1 MIDYAKIELQ
11 AGKGGDGAVA
21 FRREKYEP
29 TGGPAGG
36 DGGDG
41 ASIYIKATNSLSTL
55 EEYRYKNKYKAT
67 NGEDGMGKKR
77 FGKKGEDLYLYVP
90 VGTIVRES
98 TSGKIIKDLKKN
110 GEEFLIAKGGK
121 GGKGNVHY
129 KSSTRQAPR
138 FAQKGKEGQK
148 ITISLELKILA
159 DVGLVGLPN
168 VGKSTLISVI
178 SKAKPKIANYH
189 FTTLDPNLGVVK
201 IDKERSFIVADIPG
215 LIEGANE
222 GLGLGHDFLKHVQ
235 RCKILVHLVDISGFE
250 GRNPIED
257 FELINKELK
266 LFDENLYNK
275 YQIVA
280 LNKSDLDFKENYKK
294 FEEKYSDKYK
304 IFRISAA
311 TTNGIKDLIDEV
323 SRVLYNF
330 EDEQYNLD
338 EKVDEAYLEEFYD
351 KSIASDELNFEIED
365 GIYVCNGYRID
376 KLLEKVNLD
385 DYDSRM
391 YFEKNLREMGVF
403 EKFVEMGIQEGD
415 SVAIG
420 DIVFDY
426 YE

>member
-55 EEYRYKNKYKAT
+55 EEYRYKTKYKAT

-90 VGTIVRES
+90 VGTIVREN

-250 GRNPIED
+250 GRDPIED

-330 EDEQYNLD
+330 EDEQYDLD

>member
-55 EEYRYKNKYKAT
+55 EEYRYKTKYKAT

-250 GRNPIED
+250 GRDPIEN

-323 SRVLYNF
+323 STVLYNF
-330 EDEQYNLD
+330 KDEQYDLD

-403 EKFVEMGIQEGD
+403 EKFVGMGIQEGD

>member
-1 MIDYAKIELQ
+1 MIDNAKIELQ

-55 EEYRYKNKYKAT
+55 EEFRYKTKYKAT

-77 FGKKGEDLYLYVP
+77 FGKKGEDLYLFVP
-90 VGTIVRES
+90 VGTIVREV
-98 TSGKIIKDLKKN
+98 TSGKIIKDFKKN
-110 GEEFLIAKGGK
+110 GEEFLIAKGGR

-148 ITISLELKILA
+148 ITVNLELKILA

-250 GRNPIED
+250 GRDPIED
-257 FELINKELK
+257 FELINNELK
-266 LFDENLYNK
+266 LFDENLANK
-275 YQIVA
+275 YQIIA
-280 LNKSDLDFKENYKK
+280 LNKSDLDLNENYKK
-294 FEEKYSDKYK
+294 FEEKFSEKYK

-311 TTNGIKDLIDEV
+311 TTNGIKELIDEV
-323 SRVLYNF
+323 SNVLYSF
-330 EDEQYNLD
+330 DDEQYNLD
-338 EKVDEAYLEEFYD
+338 EEVDEDYLDEFYD
-351 KSIASDELNFEIED
+351 MSVASDELNFEIEE
-365 GIYVCNGYRID
+365 GIYVCSGYRID

-391 YFEKNLREMGVF
+391 YFERNLREMGVF
-403 EKFVEMGIQEGD
+403 DKFREMGIQEGD
-415 SVAIG
+415 LVAIG

>member
-250 GRNPIED
+250 GRDPIED

-280 LNKSDLDFKENYKK
+280 LNKSDLDLNENYKK

-330 EDEQYNLD
+330 EDEQYDLD
-338 EKVDEAYLEEFYD
+338 EKVDETYLEEFYD

>member
-250 GRNPIED
+250 GRDPIED

-323 SRVLYNF
+323 STVLYNF
-330 EDEQYNLD
+330 EDEQYDLD

>member
-55 EEYRYKNKYKAT
+55 EEYRYKTKYKAT

-250 GRNPIED
+250 GRDPIED

-280 LNKSDLDFKENYKK
+280 LNKSDLDFNENYKK

-323 SRVLYNF
+323 STVLYNF
-330 EDEQYNLD
+330 EDEQYDLD
-338 EKVDEAYLEEFYD
+338 EKVDETYLEEFYD

>member
-55 EEYRYKNKYKAT
+55 EEYRYKTKYKAP

-77 FGKKGEDLYLYVP
+77 FGKKGEDLYLLVP
-90 VGTIVRES
+90 VGTVIRENI
-98 TSGKIIKDLKKN
+98 SGKIIKDLKKN
-110 GEEFLIAKGGK
+110 GEEFLIAKGGR

-148 ITISLELKILA
+148 IEISLELKILA

-257 FELINKELK
+257 FELINNELK

-280 LNKSDLDFKENYKK
+280 LNKSDLDYNENYKK
-294 FEEKYSDKYK
+294 FEEKYADKYK
-304 IFRISAA
+304 IFRISSA
-311 TTNGIKDLIDEV
+311 TTSGIKELIDEV
-323 SRVLYNF
+323 SKVLCDF
-330 EDEQYNLD
+330 EDEKYNLD
-338 EKVDEAYLEEFYD
+338 EEVDEAYLDEFYD
-351 KSIASDELNFEIED
+351 KSLASDELNFEIED
-365 GIYVCNGYRID
+365 GIYVCSGYRID

-391 YFEKNLREMGVF
+391 YFERNLREMGVF
-403 EKFVEMGIQEGD
+403 DKFIEMGIQEGD

>member
-55 EEYRYKNKYKAT
+55 EEYRYKTKYKAT

-148 ITISLELKILA
+148 IIISLELKILA

-250 GRNPIED
+250 GRDPIED
-257 FELINKELK
+257 FELINNELK

-280 LNKSDLDFKENYKK
+280 LNKSDLDFNGNYKK

-304 IFRISAA
+304 IFKISAA

-330 EDEQYNLD
+330 EDEQYDLD

>member
-55 EEYRYKNKYKAT
+55 EEYRYKTKYKAT

-250 GRNPIED
+250 GRDPIED

-266 LFDENLYNK
+266 LFDENLYKK

-280 LNKSDLDFKENYKK
+280 LNKSDLDFNENYKK

-323 SRVLYNF
+323 STVLYNF

-338 EKVDEAYLEEFYD
+338 EKVDETYLEEFYD

>member
-90 VGTIVRES
+90 VGTIVRET

-201 IDKERSFIVADIPG
+201 IDRERSFIVADIPG

-250 GRNPIED
+250 GRDPIED

-266 LFDENLYNK
+266 LFDENLYKK

-280 LNKSDLDFKENYKK
+280 LNKSDLDFNENYKK
-294 FEEKYSDKYK
+294 FKEKYSDKYK

-330 EDEQYNLD
+330 EDEQYDLD

-351 KSIASDELNFEIED
+351 KSIASDELHFEIED

>member
-55 EEYRYKNKYKAT
+55 EEYRYKTKYKAT

-90 VGTIVRES
+90 VGTIVRET

-250 GRNPIED
+250 GRDPIED

-330 EDEQYNLD
+330 EDEQYDLD
-338 EKVDEAYLEEFYD
+338 EKVDETYLEEFYD

>member
-1 MIDYAKIELQ
+1 MIDNAKIELQ

-41 ASIYIKATNSLSTL
+41 ASIYIKSTNSLSTL
-55 EEYRYKNKYKAT
+55 EEFRYKTKYKAT

-77 FGKKGEDLYLYVP
+77 FGKKGEDLYLFVP
-90 VGTIVRES
+90 VGTIVREV
-98 TSGKIIKDLKKN
+98 TSGKIIKDFKKN
-110 GEEFLIAKGGK
+110 GEEFLIAKGGR

-148 ITISLELKILA
+148 ITVNLELKILA

-250 GRNPIED
+250 GRDPIED
-257 FELINKELK
+257 FELINNELK
-266 LFDENLYNK
+266 LFDENLANK
-275 YQIVA
+275 YQIIA
-280 LNKSDLDFKENYKK
+280 LNKSDLDLNENYKK
-294 FEEKYSDKYK
+294 FEEKFSEKYK

-311 TTNGIKDLIDEV
+311 TTNGIKELIDEV
-323 SRVLYNF
+323 SNVLYSF
-330 EDEQYNLD
+330 DDEQYNLD
-338 EKVDEAYLEEFYD
+338 EEVDEDYLDEFYD
-351 KSIASDELNFEIED
+351 MSVASDELNFEIEE
-365 GIYVCNGYRID
+365 GIYVCSGYRID

-391 YFEKNLREMGVF
+391 YFERNLREMGVF
-403 EKFVEMGIQEGD
+403 DKFREMGIQEGD
-415 SVAIG
+415 LVAIG

>member
-55 EEYRYKNKYKAT
+55 EEYRYKTKYKAT

-250 GRNPIED
+250 GRDPIED
-257 FELINKELK
+257 FDLINKELK

-323 SRVLYNF
+323 STVLYNF
-330 EDEQYNLD
+330 EDEQYDLD
-338 EKVDEAYLEEFYD
+338 EKVDETYLEEFYD

>member
-1 MIDYAKIELQ
+1 MIDNAKIELQ

-55 EEYRYKNKYKAT
+55 EEFRYKTKYKAS

-77 FGKKGEDLYLYVP
+77 FGKKGEDLYLFVP
-90 VGTIVRES
+90 VGTIIRES
-98 TSGKIIKDLKKN
+98 TSGKIIKDFKKN
-110 GEEFLIAKGGK
+110 GEEFLIAKGGR

-148 ITISLELKILA
+148 ITVNLELKILA

-250 GRNPIED
+250 GRDPIED
-257 FELINKELK
+257 FELINNELK
-266 LFDENLYNK
+266 LFDENLADK
-275 YQIVA
+275 YQIIA
-280 LNKSDLDFKENYKK
+280 LNKSDLDSNENYKR
-294 FEEKYSDKYK
+294 FEDKYSDKYK

-311 TTNGIKDLIDEV
+311 TTSGIKELIDEV
-323 SRVLYNF
+323 SNVLYSF
-330 EDEQYNLD
+330 DDEKYILD
-338 EKVDEAYLEEFYD
+338 EEVDEDYLEEFYD
-351 KSIASDELNFEIED
+351 MSVASDELNFEIEE
-365 GIYVCNGYRID
+365 GIYVCSGYRID

-391 YFEKNLREMGVF
+391 YFEKNLRDMGVF
-403 EKFVEMGIQEGD
+403 DKFKEMGIQEGD
-415 SVAIG
+415 LVAIG

>member
-55 EEYRYKNKYKAT
+55 EEYRYKTKYKAT

-250 GRNPIED
+250 GRDPIED

-280 LNKSDLDFKENYKK
+280 LNKSDLDFNENYKK
-294 FEEKYSDKYK
+294 FEEKYSDKHK

-323 SRVLYNF
+323 STVLYNF
-330 EDEQYNLD
+330 EDEQYDLD
-338 EKVDEAYLEEFYD
+338 EKVDETYLEEFYD

>member
-55 EEYRYKNKYKAT
+55 EEYRYKTKYKAT

-77 FGKKGEDLYLYVP
+77 FGKKGEDLHLYVP

-98 TSGKIIKDLKKN
+98 TSGKVIKDLKKN

-250 GRNPIED
+250 GRDPIED

-280 LNKSDLDFKENYKK
+280 LNKSDLDFNENYKK

-330 EDEQYNLD
+330 EDEQYDLD
-338 EKVDEAYLEEFYD
+338 EKVDETYLEEFYD

-365 GIYVCNGYRID
+365 GIYICNGYRID

-403 EKFVEMGIQEGD
+403 ENFVEMGIQEGD

>member
-55 EEYRYKNKYKAT
+55 EEYRYKNKYKAI

-250 GRNPIED
+250 GRDPIED

-280 LNKSDLDFKENYKK
+280 LNKSDLDFNENYKK

-323 SRVLYNF
+323 STVLYNF
-330 EDEQYNLD
+330 KDEQYDLD
-338 EKVDEAYLEEFYD
+338 EKVDETYLEEFYD

>member
-55 EEYRYKNKYKAT
+55 EEYRYKTKYKAT

-201 IDKERSFIVADIPG
+201 IDRERSFIVADIPG

-250 GRNPIED
+250 GRDPIED
-257 FELINKELK
+257 FELINNELK

-280 LNKSDLDFKENYKK
+280 LNKSDLDFNGNYKK

-330 EDEQYNLD
+330 EEEQYDLD

>member
-55 EEYRYKNKYKAT
+55 EEYRYKTKYKAT

-250 GRNPIED
+250 GRDPIED

-280 LNKSDLDFKENYKK
+280 LNKSDLDLNENYKK

-330 EDEQYNLD
+330 EDEQYDLD
-338 EKVDEAYLEEFYD
+338 EKVDETYLEEFYD

>member
-1 MIDYAKIELQ
+1 M
-11 AGKGGDGAVA
+11 
-21 FRREKYEP
+21 
-29 TGGPAGG
+29 
-36 DGGDG
+36 
-41 ASIYIKATNSLSTL
+41 
-55 EEYRYKNKYKAT
+55 
-67 NGEDGMGKKR
+67 
-77 FGKKGEDLYLYVP
+77 
-90 VGTIVRES
+90 
-98 TSGKIIKDLKKN
+98 
-110 GEEFLIAKGGK
+110 
-121 GGKGNVHY
+121 
-129 KSSTRQAPR
+129 
-138 FAQKGKEGQK
+138 
-148 ITISLELKILA
+148 
-159 DVGLVGLPN
+159 VGLPN

-222 GLGLGHDFLKHVQ
+222 GLGLGHDFLKHIQ

-257 FELINKELK
+257 FELINNELK

-280 LNKSDLDFKENYKK
+280 LNKSDLDYNENYKK
-294 FEEKYSDKYK
+294 FEEKYGDKYK
-304 IFRISAA
+304 IFKISAA
-311 TTNGIKDLIDEV
+311 TTSGIKELIDEV
-323 SRVLYNF
+323 SRVLYDI
-330 EDEQYNLD
+330 EDEKYKLD
-338 EKVDEAYLEEFYD
+338 EEVDEAYLDEFYD
-351 KSIASDELNFEIED
+351 KSIASDKLNFEIED
-365 GIYVCNGYRID
+365 GIYVCYGYRID

-391 YFEKNLREMGVF
+391 FFEKSLREMGVF
-403 EKFVEMGIQEGD
+403 DKFIEMGIQEGD

>member
-55 EEYRYKNKYKAT
+55 EEYRYKTKYKAT

-250 GRNPIED
+250 GRDPIED

-280 LNKSDLDFKENYKK
+280 LNKSDLDFNENYKK
-294 FEEKYSDKYK
+294 FGEKYSDKYK

-330 EDEQYNLD
+330 EDEQYDLD
-338 EKVDEAYLEEFYD
+338 EKVDEAYLEKFYD

-365 GIYVCNGYRID
+365 GIYICNGYRID

>member
-55 EEYRYKNKYKAT
+55 EEYRYKTKYKAT

-250 GRNPIED
+250 GRDPIED

-266 LFDENLYNK
+266 LFDENLYKK

-280 LNKSDLDFKENYKK
+280 LNKSDLDLNENYKK

-323 SRVLYNF
+323 STVLYNF
-330 EDEQYNLD
+330 EDEQYDLD
-338 EKVDEAYLEEFYD
+338 EKVDETYLEEFYD

>member
-11 AGKGGDGAVA
+11 AGKGGNGAVA

-41 ASIYIKATNSLSTL
+41 ASIIIKASSSLSTL
-55 EEYRYKNKYKAT
+55 EEYRYKDKYKAK
-67 NGEDGMGKKR
+67 NGENGMGKKR
-77 FGKKGEDLYLYVP
+77 FGKKGEDLYLLVP
-90 VGTIVRES
+90 VGTVIREN

-129 KSSTRQAPR
+129 RSSTRQAPR
-138 FAQKGKEGQK
+138 FAQKGKDGQK
-148 ITISLELKILA
+148 ISISLELKILA

-215 LIEGANE
+215 LIEGANK

-235 RCKILVHLVDISGFE
+235 RCKILVHLIDISGFE
-250 GRNPIED
+250 GRDPIDD
-257 FELINKELK
+257 FELINKELD
-266 LFDENLYNK
+266 LFDENLSK
-275 YQIVA
+275 KHQIVA
-280 LNKSDLDFKENYKK
+280 LNKSDLDYNENHKK

-311 TTNGIKDLIDEV
+311 TTDGIKELIDEV
-323 SRVLYNF
+323 SRVLSNF
-330 EDEQYNLD
+330 DDTKYNLD
-338 EKVDEAYLEEFYD
+338 EEIDEDYLNEYYD
-351 KSIASDELNFEIED
+351 NSIESNELNFEIED
-365 GIYVCNGYRID
+365 GIYICTGYRID

-403 EKFVEMGIQEGD
+403 DKFIEMGIKEGD
-415 SVAIG
+415 PVAIG

>member
-1 MIDYAKIELQ
+1 MIDNAKIELQ

-55 EEYRYKNKYKAT
+55 EEFRYKTKYKAS

-77 FGKKGEDLYLYVP
+77 FGKKGEDLYLFVP
-90 VGTIVRES
+90 VGTIIRES
-98 TSGKIIKDLKKN
+98 SSGKIIKDFKKN
-110 GEEFLIAKGGK
+110 GEEFLIAKGGR

-148 ITISLELKILA
+148 ITVSLELKILA

-215 LIEGANE
+215 LIEGANK

-250 GRNPIED
+250 GRDPIED

-266 LFDENLYNK
+266 LFDENLADK
-275 YQIVA
+275 YQIIA
-280 LNKSDLDFKENYKK
+280 LNKSDLDSNENYKR
-294 FEEKYSDKYK
+294 FEDKYSDKYK

-311 TTNGIKDLIDEV
+311 TTSGIKELIDEV
-323 SRVLYNF
+323 SNVLYSF
-330 EDEQYNLD
+330 DDEKYILD
-338 EKVDEAYLEEFYD
+338 EDVDEDYLEEFYD
-351 KSIASDELNFEIED
+351 MSVASDELNFEIEE
-365 GIYVCNGYRID
+365 GIYVCSGYRID

-391 YFEKNLREMGVF
+391 YFERNLRDMGVF
-403 EKFVEMGIQEGD
+403 DKFKEMGIQEGD
-415 SVAIG
+415 LVAIG

>member
-1 MIDYAKIELQ
+1 MIDNAKIELQ

-41 ASIYIKATNSLSTL
+41 ASIYIKSTNSLSTL
-55 EEYRYKNKYKAT
+55 EEFRYKTKYKAT

-77 FGKKGEDLYLYVP
+77 FGKKGEDLYLFVP
-90 VGTIVRES
+90 VGTIVREV
-98 TSGKIIKDLKKN
+98 TSGKIIKDFKKN
-110 GEEFLIAKGGK
+110 GEEFLIAKGGR

-148 ITISLELKILA
+148 ITVNLELKILA

-257 FELINKELK
+257 FELINKELE
-266 LFDENLYNK
+266 LFDENLANK
-275 YQIVA
+275 YQIIA
-280 LNKSDLDFKENYKK
+280 LNKSDLDSNENYKK
-294 FEEKYSDKYK
+294 FEEKFLEKYK
-304 IFRISAA
+304 IFRISAV
-311 TTNGIKDLIDEV
+311 TTKGIKELIDEV
-323 SRVLYNF
+323 SNVLYSF
-330 EDEQYNLD
+330 DDEQYNLD
-338 EKVDEAYLEEFYD
+338 EEVDEDYLDEFYD
-351 KSIASDELNFEIED
+351 MSVASNELNFEIEE
-365 GIYVCNGYRID
+365 GIYVCSGYRID

-391 YFEKNLREMGVF
+391 YFERNLREMGVF
-403 EKFVEMGIQEGD
+403 DKFREMGIQEGD
-415 SVAIG
+415 LVAIG

>member
-1 MIDYAKIELQ
+1 MIDNAKIELQ

-55 EEYRYKNKYKAT
+55 EEFRYKTKYIAT

-77 FGKKGEDLYLYVP
+77 FGKKGEDLYLFVP
-90 VGTIVRES
+90 VGTIVREV
-98 TSGKIIKDLKKN
+98 TSGKIIKDFKKN
-110 GEEFLIAKGGK
+110 GEEFLIAKGGR

-148 ITISLELKILA
+148 ITVNLELKILA

-250 GRNPIED
+250 GRDPIED
-257 FELINKELK
+257 FELINNELK
-266 LFDENLYNK
+266 LFDENLANK
-275 YQIVA
+275 YQIIA
-280 LNKSDLDFKENYKK
+280 LNKSDLDLNENYKK
-294 FEEKYSDKYK
+294 FEEKFSKKYK
-304 IFRISAA
+304 IFRISTA
-311 TTNGIKDLIDEV
+311 TTNGIKELIDEV
-323 SRVLYNF
+323 SNVLYSF
-330 EDEQYNLD
+330 DDEQYNLD
-338 EKVDEAYLEEFYD
+338 EEVDEDYLDEFYD
-351 KSIASDELNFEIED
+351 LSVASDELNFEIEE
-365 GIYVCNGYRID
+365 GIYVCSGYRID

-391 YFEKNLREMGVF
+391 YFERNLREMGVF
-403 EKFVEMGIQEGD
+403 DKFREMGVQEGD
-415 SVAIG
+415 LVAIG

>member
-55 EEYRYKNKYKAT
+55 EEYRYKTKYKAT

-250 GRNPIED
+250 GRDPIED

-280 LNKSDLDFKENYKK
+280 LNKSDLDLNENYKK

-304 IFRISAA
+304 IFIISAA

-330 EDEQYNLD
+330 EDEQYDLD
-338 EKVDEAYLEEFYD
+338 EKVDETYLEEFYD

>member
-55 EEYRYKNKYKAT
+55 EEYRYKTKYKAT

-90 VGTIVRES
+90 VGTIIRET

-250 GRNPIED
+250 GRDPIED

-280 LNKSDLDFKENYKK
+280 LNKSDLDFNENYKK

-304 IFRISAA
+304 IFRISTA

-323 SRVLYNF
+323 STVLYNF
-330 EDEQYNLD
+330 EDEQYDLD
-338 EKVDEAYLEEFYD
+338 EKVDETYLEEFYD

>member
-1 MIDYAKIELQ
+1 
-11 AGKGGDGAVA
+11 
-21 FRREKYEP
+21 
-29 TGGPAGG
+29 
-36 DGGDG
+36 
-41 ASIYIKATNSLSTL
+41 
-55 EEYRYKNKYKAT
+55 
-67 NGEDGMGKKR
+67 
-77 FGKKGEDLYLYVP
+77 
-90 VGTIVRES
+90 
-98 TSGKIIKDLKKN
+98 
-110 GEEFLIAKGGK
+110 
-121 GGKGNVHY
+121 
-129 KSSTRQAPR
+129 
-138 FAQKGKEGQK
+138 
-148 ITISLELKILA
+148 LELKILA

-257 FELINKELK
+257 FELINKELE
-266 LFDENLYNK
+266 LFDENLANK
-275 YQIVA
+275 YQIIA
-280 LNKSDLDFKENYKK
+280 LNKSDLDLNENYKK
-294 FEEKYSDKYK
+294 FEEKFSEKYK

-311 TTNGIKDLIDEV
+311 TTNGIKELIDEV
-323 SRVLYNF
+323 SNVLYSF
-330 EDEQYNLD
+330 DDEQYNLD
-338 EKVDEAYLEEFYD
+338 EEVDEDYLDEFYD
-351 KSIASDELNFEIED
+351 MSVASDELNFEIEE
-365 GIYVCNGYRID
+365 GIYVCSGYRID

-391 YFEKNLREMGVF
+391 YFERNLREMGVF
-403 EKFVEMGIQEGD
+403 DKFREMGIQEGD
-415 SVAIG
+415 LVAIG

>member
-55 EEYRYKNKYKAT
+55 EEYRYKNKYKAE

-77 FGKKGEDLYLYVP
+77 FGKKGEDLYLFVP
-90 VGTIVRES
+90 VGTVIRES

-110 GEEFLIAKGGK
+110 GEEFLIARGGK

-129 KSSTRQAPR
+129 KSSIRQAPR

-148 ITISLELKILA
+148 ISISLELKILA

-222 GLGLGHDFLKHVQ
+222 GLGLGHDFLKHIQ

-257 FELINKELK
+257 FELINNELK

-280 LNKSDLDFKENYKK
+280 LNKSDLDYNENYKK
-294 FEEKYSDKYK
+294 FEEKYGDKYK
-304 IFRISAA
+304 IFKISAA
-311 TTNGIKDLIDEV
+311 TTSGIKELIDEV
-323 SRVLYNF
+323 SRVLYDI
-330 EDEQYNLD
+330 EDEKYKLD
-338 EKVDEAYLEEFYD
+338 EEVDEAYLDEFYD
-351 KSIASDELNFEIED
+351 KSIASDKLNFEIED
-365 GIYVCNGYRID
+365 GIYVCYGYRID

-391 YFEKNLREMGVF
+391 FFEKSLREMGVF
-403 EKFVEMGIQEGD
+403 DKFIEMGIQEGD

>member
-55 EEYRYKNKYKAT
+55 EEYRYKTKYKAP

-77 FGKKGEDLYLYVP
+77 FGKKGEDLYLLVP
-90 VGTIVRES
+90 VGTVIREN
-98 TSGKIIKDLKKN
+98 TSGKIIKDLKRN
-110 GEEFLIAKGGK
+110 GEEFLIAKGGR

-148 ITISLELKILA
+148 IEISLELKILA

-257 FELINKELK
+257 FELINNELK

-280 LNKSDLDFKENYKK
+280 LNKSDLDYNENYKK
-294 FEEKYSDKYK
+294 FEGKYADKYK

-311 TTNGIKDLIDEV
+311 TTSGIKELIDEV
-323 SRVLYNF
+323 SKVLNDF
-330 EDEQYNLD
+330 EDEKYILD
-338 EKVDEAYLEEFYD
+338 EEVDEAYLDEFYD
-351 KSIASDELNFEIED
+351 NLIASDELNFEIED
-365 GIYVCNGYRID
+365 GIYVCSGYRID

-391 YFEKNLREMGVF
+391 YFERNLREMGVF
-403 EKFVEMGIQEGD
+403 DKFIEMGIQEGD

>member
-55 EEYRYKNKYKAT
+55 EEYRYKTKYKAT

-250 GRNPIED
+250 GRDPIED

-280 LNKSDLDFKENYKK
+280 LNKSDLDFNENYKN

-330 EDEQYNLD
+330 EDEQYDLD
-338 EKVDEAYLEEFYD
+338 EKVDETYLEEFYD
-351 KSIASDELNFEIED
+351 RSIASDELNFEIED

>member
-55 EEYRYKNKYKAT
+55 EEYKYKTKYKAP

-77 FGKKGEDLYLYVP
+77 FGKKGEDLYLLVP
-90 VGTIVRES
+90 VGTVIREN

-148 ITISLELKILA
+148 IEVSLELKILA

-257 FELINKELK
+257 FELINNELK
-266 LFDENLYNK
+266 LFDKNLYNK

-280 LNKSDLDFKENYKK
+280 LNKSDLDYNENYKK

-311 TTNGIKDLIDEV
+311 TTSGIKELIDEV
-323 SRVLYNF
+323 SKVLYDF
-330 EDEQYNLD
+330 EDEKYNLD
-338 EKVDEAYLEEFYD
+338 EEVDEAYLDEFYD
-351 KSIASDELNFEIED
+351 MSIASDELNFEIED

-391 YFEKNLREMGVF
+391 YFERNLREMGVF
-403 EKFVEMGIQEGD
+403 DKFIEMGIKEGD

>member
-55 EEYRYKNKYKAT
+55 EEYRYKTKYKAT

-201 IDKERSFIVADIPG
+201 IDRERSFIVADIPG

-250 GRNPIED
+250 GRDPIED
-257 FELINKELK
+257 FELINNELK

-280 LNKSDLDFKENYKK
+280 LNKSDLDFNGNYKK

-323 SRVLYNF
+323 STVLYNF
-330 EDEQYNLD
+330 EDEQYDLD
-338 EKVDEAYLEEFYD
+338 EKVDETYLEEFYD

-365 GIYVCNGYRID
+365 EIYVCNGYRID

>member
-55 EEYRYKNKYKAT
+55 EEYRYKTKYKAS

-77 FGKKGEDLYLYVP
+77 FGKKGEDLYLLVP
-90 VGTIVRES
+90 VGTVIREN

-148 ITISLELKILA
+148 IEISLELKILA

-257 FELINKELK
+257 FELINNELK

-280 LNKSDLDFKENYKK
+280 LNKSDLDYNENYKN

-311 TTNGIKDLIDEV
+311 TTSGIKELIDEV
-323 SRVLYNF
+323 SKVLYDF
-330 EDEQYNLD
+330 EDEKYNLD
-338 EKVDEAYLEEFYD
+338 EEVDEAYLDEFYD
-351 KSIASDELNFEIED
+351 MSIASDELNFEIED
-365 GIYVCNGYRID
+365 GIYVCSGYRID

-391 YFEKNLREMGVF
+391 YFERNLREMGVF
-403 EKFVEMGIQEGD
+403 EKFIEMGIQEGD

>member
-11 AGKGGDGAVA
+11 AGKGGDGAIA

-55 EEYRYKNKYKAT
+55 EEYRYKNKYKAS

-77 FGKKGEDLYLYVP
+77 FGKKGEDLYLLVP
-90 VGTIVRES
+90 VGTIIRENI
-98 TSGKIIKDLKKN
+98 SGKIIKDLKKN

-138 FAQKGKEGQK
+138 FAQKGKDGQK

-257 FELINKELK
+257 FELINNELK

-280 LNKSDLDFKENYKK
+280 LNKSDLDYNENYKK
-294 FEEKYSDKYK
+294 FEEKYSNKYK

-311 TTNGIKDLIDEV
+311 TTSGIKELIDEI
-323 SRVLYNF
+323 SRVLNEF
-330 EDEQYNLD
+330 EDEKYNLD
-338 EKVDEAYLEEFYD
+338 EEVDEAYLDEFYD
-351 KSIASDELNFEIED
+351 NLVASDELNFEIED

-391 YFEKNLREMGVF
+391 YFERNLREMGIF
-403 EKFVEMGIQEGD
+403 DKFIEMGIQEGD

>member
-1 MIDYAKIELQ
+1 MIDNAKIELQ

-55 EEYRYKNKYKAT
+55 EEFRYKTKYKAS

-77 FGKKGEDLYLYVP
+77 FGKKGEDLYLFVP
-90 VGTIVRES
+90 VGTIIRES
-98 TSGKIIKDLKKN
+98 SSGKIIKDFKKN
-110 GEEFLIAKGGK
+110 GEEFLIAKGGR

-148 ITISLELKILA
+148 ITVNLELKILA

-250 GRNPIED
+250 GRDPIED

-266 LFDENLYNK
+266 LFDENLADK
-275 YQIVA
+275 YQIIA
-280 LNKSDLDFKENYKK
+280 LNKSDLDSNENYKR
-294 FEEKYSDKYK
+294 FEDKYSDKYK

-311 TTNGIKDLIDEV
+311 TTNGIKELIDEV
-323 SRVLYNF
+323 SNVLYSF
-330 EDEQYNLD
+330 DDEKYILD
-338 EKVDEAYLEEFYD
+338 EDVDEDYLEEFYD
-351 KSIASDELNFEIED
+351 MSLASDELNFEIEE
-365 GIYVCNGYRID
+365 GIYVCGGYRID

-391 YFEKNLREMGVF
+391 YFEKNLRDMGVF
-403 EKFVEMGIQEGD
+403 DKFKEMGIQEGD
-415 SVAIG
+415 LVAIG